1 MRVSGSAE
9 GNGSIAILIHDE
21 STAALL
27 TLEQAVLSAL
37 QHFGIPFTVQLVDSA
52 WTDSSAA
59 KEVLS
64 HAAVMLPQSGTFA
77 KLSESYSAQLK
88 KAVEKGLGVV
98 CYEPQVE
105 LLPGWVQQMCK
116 IDPSSIRHD
125 TFSELITRNN
135 DHFITWTRPLH
146 EIVWSDLKLDYA
158 VCTIAGGVPGATIP
172 LLGSGAGDPLII
184 LGDGGTPTTD
194 TAVASATAKNKLQL
208 VSRDGG
214 TPTTDTAVASA
225 TAKNKLQLVSRDG
238 GCSNGKSGKIVLFP
252 FSVKLFTME
261 YLGHACGADDIFIRS
276 LIWAA
281 RKPFLTWSMPPKA
294 GLVIDDCSGSYDHF
308 GYLDVMNKHKWVP
321 YIGLFTETIDEVA
334 HEDIHMQEKK
344 LRTGWADGTIDIG
357 FHALRYN
364 DSFCFNHLD
373 QRPRTPDEL
382 QTRFSDWDRC
392 EKQWGIKHSPWAHPH
407 FGEIG
412 ANAIPYYLD
421 RGIEFLT
428 YLLPLDAAWFEVP
441 TVKEPLAPQPPFGHA
456 GYYISELPNYPE
468 MMVFNCVL
476 DHKNRT
482 STDYVVKTD
491 YLWDH
496 TPFWNEAEKPMI
508 QESAQTLA
516 DQIRRGIDS
525 GFYGEGA
532 THEQRIACLRKG
544 ELEEIFQETDRLLSR
559 YQMERGKLSSAMTYV
574 KQRRKSRLV
583 SVGYDPSKR
592 SVEYAFSNDH
602 AVGTEV
608 QVYFSTEKGN
618 AVPVRQVIGS
628 HSGSVGQ

>member
-1 MRVSGSAE
+1 MRVSGASE

-21 STAALL
+21 STEALL

-37 QHFGIPFTVQLVDSA
+37 QHFGIPFMVQLVDPVWA
-52 WTDSSAA
+52 DSTAA

-64 HAAVMLPQSGTFA
+64 HAAVMLPQSGTWT

-88 KAVEKGLGVV
+88 QAVTEGLGVV

-105 LLPGWVQQMCK
+105 LLPGWMQQMCK

-135 DHFITWTRPLH
+135 DHFITWTRPLN

-158 VCTIAGGVPGATIP
+158 VCRNNGGGTEEGIP
-172 LLGSGAGDPLII
+172 LLESGAGDALIF
-184 LGDGGTPTTD
+184 LGY
-194 TAVASATAKNKLQL
+194 AVASATAKNKLQL
-208 VSRDGG
+208 VSGCGG
-214 TPTTDTAVASA
+214 T
-225 TAKNKLQLVSRDG
+225 
-238 GCSNGKSGKIVLFP
+238 GKIVLFP
-252 FSVKLFTME
+252 FSIELFTME
-261 YLGHACGADDIFIRS
+261 YLGHACGADDIFTRS

-308 GYLDVMNKHKWVP
+308 GYLEVMNKHGWSP
-321 YIGLFTETIDEVA
+321 YVGLFTDTIDEVA
-334 HEDIHMQEKK
+334 HEDIHMQAKK
-344 LRTGWADGTIDIG
+344 LRAGWVDGTIDIG

-364 DSFCFNHLD
+364 DSFCFNHLE
-373 QRPRTPDEL
+373 QRPRTTSEL
-382 QTRFSDWDRC
+382 QSRFADWDRY
-392 EKQWGIKHSPWAHPH
+392 EKQWGVKHSPWAHPH

-412 ANAIPYYLD
+412 SNAIPYYLE

-441 TVKEPLAPQPPFGHA
+441 TVKDPLAPLPPFGHA
-456 GYYISELPNYPE
+456 GYYISELPNHPE

-482 STDYVVKTD
+482 STDYVVRTD

-544 ELEEIFQETDRLLSR
+544 ELAEIFQETDRLLSR
-559 YQMERGKLSSAMTYV
+559 YQMERGKLSSTMAYV
-574 KQRRKSRLV
+574 KQRRKSQLD
-583 SVGYDPSKR
+583 SVAYDAPGNSIQ
-592 SVEYAFSNDH
+592 YTFSNDH

-608 QVYFSTEKGN
+608 QVYFSTEEGS
-618 AVPVRQVIGS
+618 AAPLRQVIESQAGNA
-628 HSGSVGQ
+628 GDQ